1 MNGNNDK
8 NRHPAEN
15 APREA
20 PRETQWRPQDGAPS
34 PKQVLDQSHSR
45 FRKRKKEGVNPGIV
59 IFILV
64 LAAVIGVSVFVLATG
79 RGGVSDDVLPETN
92 TVAETEEVPQDICDY
107 IETEPSAVHRGFL
120 ILVNHELAYEFPE
133 DGTGPEVASVYDNCK
148 GLLKVASMSDSLD
161 PVTLSRLVSFAS
173 DFEERTGDRCF
184 MVNSAYRTYGDQ
196 VSIYRSYS
204 ETLGEEYARSYVANP
219 GFSEHHTGMA
229 ADLAV
234 VFDDGSSVPIEEY
247 QNYNVMREMLP
258 SYGFILRYPE
268 DKIAVTKIGNEP
280 WHFRYV
286 GTPHASVIEKTG
298 LCFEEYVGFLKNYT
312 ADGSALYLAP
322 DGVLRSLPFADVS
335 LVRDSTLIYFVPKAD
350 EGNTSVPVPKN
361 ATGYQVSGNNVDG
374 FIVTVT
380 VGNPAETV
388 TSVDEAVAQTAHDS
402 VLTGEE

>member
-8 NRHPAEN
+8 NRPLAEN
-15 APREA
+15 APRGTQER
-20 PRETQWRPQDGAPS
+20 PRDGSPS

-92 TVAETEEVPQDICDY
+92 TVAETEEIPQETCDY
-107 IETEPSAVHRGFL
+107 IEVEPSTVHRGSL

-133 DGTGPEVASVYDNCK
+133 DGTGPEVANVYDNCK

-161 PVTLSRLVSFAS
+161 PVTLNRLVSFAS

-184 MVNSAYRTYGDQ
+184 MVNSAYRSYGDQ
-196 VSIYRSYS
+196 VSIYQSYT
-204 ETLGEEYARSYVANP
+204 ETLGEEYARTYVANP
-219 GFSEHHTGMA
+219 GYSEHHTGMA

-247 QNYNVMREMLP
+247 QNYSVMREMIP
-258 SYGFILRYPE
+258 AYGFILRYPE

-322 DGVLRSLPFADVS
+322 DGVLRSLPFADAG
-335 LVRDSTLIYFVPKAD
+335 LVHDSALIYYVPMAE

-361 ATGYQVSGNNVDG
+361 ATEYAISGNNTDG